1 MNKYLLLAL
10 GACLSGSAATA
21 APVLDGWEAQDMQ
34 HNMPGMQMPAPQ
46 HEHSEAPKQGPQH
59 PAGETKPQSTVPDLL
74 QEAAGRKALRLEDF
88 EQMAASNPTLKQ
100 ASDLIRRTAGQ
111 AKQAGLYPNP
121 SIGYE
126 GDQIRGG
133 EYHGGEQGAFVQQT
147 IVLGGKL
154 RLRRQALQAQQRED
168 ELGAAEQG
176 SRVTSEIAQ
185 SFYAAL
191 AAQEAVRVRHDLLR
205 LAQDAVTTAHQLAN
219 VGQADAPD
227 VLQSEVEEE
236 QAQIDYVTAQRSY
249 IQEFRSLAAVA
260 GQTGLPLARLEGKLE
275 EVPPIDPQ
283 AIVDTI
289 LRDSPTVKRA
299 EQAAV
304 AAQAQLRS
312 ARRESVPDITVRAGL
327 QQSYEA
333 INQTGRPVGVQGFGT
348 ATIAL
353 PIFNRNQGNVQAAEA
368 ELERAQAEVSRVR
381 LSLRQVAEPLVQRYL
396 ASQAQAT
403 RYKQEMIPRAS
414 RAYRLY
420 LDRYRAMAAAYPQV
434 IVSQRTLFQ
443 LQISY
448 IQVLQQL
455 WTSAVLLQ
463 NFNLTGALEAPIA
476 SPDPVGAIN
485 LPTGSGAQ

>member
-10 GACLSGSAATA
+10 GACLTGSTA
-21 APVLDGWEAQDMQ
+21 GAGPALDGWAAQDMQ
-34 HNMPGMQMPAPQ
+34 NNMPGMQMPPPQ
-46 HEHSEAPKQGPQH
+46 SEDRDAPKQGPKH
-59 PAGETKPQSTVPDLL
+59 PPGETRPQSTMPDVL
-74 QEAAGRKALRLEDF
+74 QETVGRKALRLQDF
-88 EQMAASNPTLKQ
+88 EELATSNPTLKQ
-100 ASDLIRRTAGQ
+100 ASDLVRRTAGQ

-133 EYHGGEQGAFVQQT
+133 DYHGGEQGAFVQQT

-168 ELGAAEQG
+168 ELGAAEQR
-176 SRVTSEIAQ
+176 SRVTSEVAQ

-191 AAQEAVRVRHDLLR
+191 AAQETVRVRHNLLK

-236 QAQIDYVTAQRSY
+236 QAQLDYVTAQRNY
-249 IQEFRSLAAVA
+249 IQQFRGLAAVA
-260 GQTGLPLARLEGKLE
+260 GQPGLPLARLEGKLE
-275 EVPPIDPQ
+275 EASPIDPQ
-283 AIVDTI
+283 VAVQTI

-299 EQAAV
+299 EQGAV

-312 ARRESVPDITVRAGL
+312 ARRESVPDVTVRAGL

-333 INQTGRPVGVQGFGT
+333 MDQTGRPVGLQGFGT

-381 LSLRQVAEPLVQRYL
+381 LSLRQLAEPLVQRYL
-396 ASQAQAT
+396 TSQAQAA

-414 RAYRLY
+414 RAYQLY
-420 LDRYRAMAAAYPQV
+420 LDKYRAMAAAYPQV

-443 LQISY
+443 LQVSY
-448 IQVLQQL
+448 IQVLQEL
-455 WTSAVLLQ
+455 WTSAVMLQ
-463 NFNLTGALEAPIA
+463 NFNLTGALNAPIS
-476 SPDPVGAIN
+476 SPGPVGAIS
-485 LPTGSGAQ
+485 LPAGSGAQ